1 MATKIKKRSGLVSF
15 GNKMIEV
22 ITINPSYSTTR
33 TVTRQQPVIE
43 KQAEDKF
50 ETVLFLPEGEARQ
63 GEGGLRTQGYFK
75 VSLEGKPL
83 ITVVTVI
90 FNGEQFIE
98 EAIQSVINQKYDNI
112 EYIIVDG
119 GSTDNT
125 VNIIKKYED
134 KIDYWVSEADEGQ
147 SDAFNK
153 AFSVCQGVLVSW
165 LNADDILLPGAITE
179 VAQTL
184 LKKPSTN
191 WIAGNILWMT
201 EDKKIILA
209 RKGEN
214 WNSQLAKYGIL
225 NVYGP
230 TTFFTL
236 DLFNKVGKLHKWM
249 HYRMDTE
256 LWWRFV
262 EAGACYE
269 RLENYTWALRVHKGA
284 KTTGSYFDDSELS
297 DTNHPSQ
304 IQMKKED
311 EHISKNHIHKSIFG
325 RLLINIIRLTT
336 PRYLLSMIDSFKN
349 KGKKYTM
356 VLKGSAYR

>member
-1 MATKIKKRSGLVSF
+1 MDKVVCLDENYSMTRLKMQEKPEIV
-15 GNKMIEV
+15 NKF
-22 ITINPSYSTTR
+22 N
-33 TVTRQQPVIE
+33 
-43 KQAEDKF
+43 DKF
-50 ETVLFLPEGEARQ
+50 KSVLFLPEGKPRK
-63 GEGGLRTQGYFK
+63 GEGGLRVKGDFK
-75 VSLEGKPL
+75 KSYPEQPL
-83 ITVVTVI
+83 ISIVTVV